1 MEPAAVGLAISLAVV
16 AAGRPPGSKDSISR
30 TILAGGAANA
40 FTSALLNPMDVAK
53 TRMQT
58 WGTRGLMGSLLLLSQ
73 QRGLWGAYEPGLTA
87 TMLRDLI
94 NCSARTGLYL
104 PLRNFVQGSNTDV
117 GLGFKVACASLTGT
131 LGATAS
137 NPCDVVK
144 IRMMTGELTRI
155 IPAYKLMLHE
165 RSYGRGLP
173 ANVSRGIMI
182 AVGEL
187 CSYDHS
193 KHLFQRYAVFEE
205 GVPLHVAGSL
215 MAGLCAT
222 TLAAPFDIIK
232 TRCMG
237 TNMSLREV
245 LRSIDSPK
253 VLFRGWL
260 PAYLRLA
267 PHALIQFPLLE
278 QMLRWMGLP
287 CF

>member
-1 MEPAAVGLAISLAVV
+1 MGNQRIDGVV
-16 AAGRPPGSKDSISR
+16 ATA
-30 TILAGGAANA
+30 LAAAW
-40 FTSALLNPMDVAK
+40 P
-53 TRMQT
+53 
-58 WGTRGLMGSLLLLSQ
+58 MGSIRARVDSDHASRSDQLLRSHGSLFTAPEFRAGQ
-73 QRGLWGAYEPGLTA
+73 QYRRWFGFQGGMRKSHRHTW
-87 TMLRDLI
+87 RD
-94 NCSARTGLYL
+94 G
-104 PLRNFVQGSNTDV
+104 VE
-117 GLGFKVACASLTGT
+117 
-131 LGATAS
+131 
-137 NPCDVVK
+137 PCDVVK

-205 GVPLHVAGSL
+205 GVFLHVAGSL